1 MEQHNQRL
9 RALELPA
16 KINPPLAYSLGYFG
30 HGYAKTTNTAP
41 RSPSLTTPVT
51 ASFDCSQSR
60 GYLRVPSQFRWALFW
75 RFQAAGVFSY
85 VCCSIL
91 LSPQIHQ
98 ERMQDLKKKG
108 RLSFKYEQF
117 LSQGNSYFGTKLKH
131 VSRNKE
137 KVGSCWGHSPHSR
150 PPSAYVNSAANARKC
165 SALTSWRFSTVHW
178 PDPGSLSG
186 SSLFGQLKQ
195 EQAQARHSKLRLNF
209 TKYLWPLHQ

>member
-1 MEQHNQRL
+1 MGTFLKVPDSRRFFLCLLLNSVVPTNSPGKDARL
-9 RALELPA
+9 
-16 KINPPLAYSLGYFG
+16 K
-30 HGYAKTTNTAP
+30 K
-41 RSPSLTTPVT
+41 
-51 ASFDCSQSR
+51 
-60 GYLRVPSQFRWALFW
+60 
-75 RFQAAGVFSY
+75 
-85 VCCSIL
+85 
-91 LSPQIHQ
+91 
-98 ERMQDLKKKG
+98 KKKG

-117 LSQGNSYFGTKLKH
+117 LSQGNPYFGTKLKH

-137 KVGSCWGHSPHSR
+137 KVGSCWGHGPHSR

>member
-1 MEQHNQRL
+1 MQKQLIQPQGPHPSRPLSLRL
-9 RALELPA
+9 LTAARAEATSGSHL
-16 KINPPLAYSLGYFG
+16 
-30 HGYAKTTNTAP
+30 
-41 RSPSLTTPVT
+41 
-51 ASFDCSQSR
+51 SFDGHFSEGSR
-60 GYLRVPSQFRWALFW
+60 QQAFFPMFAAQF
-75 RFQAAGVFSY
+75 
-85 VCCSIL
+85 CCPHKFTRKGCKIK
-91 LSPQIHQ
+91 
-98 ERMQDLKKKG
+98 KKKG